1 MRSRG
6 NADGFNVV
14 LTRKEIP
21 KQSSAMQKA
30 KFFSALLFAAVAAL
44 AQSACSDGEPQT
56 RIEAA
61 QAMAETLGSA
71 RDRATADLAAQRFS
85 ALSAKFDALAPTPE
99 ARGADA
105 EYALGEIGA
114 QAMRLKKEDYYGSD
128 ALKKALTVPA
138 K

>member
-1 MRSRG
+1 
-6 NADGFNVV
+6 
-14 LTRKEIP
+14 
-21 KQSSAMQKA
+21 MQKA
-30 KFFSALLFAAVAAL
+30 KIFSALLFAAVAAL

-61 QAMAETLGSA
+61 QAMAEALGAA
-71 RDRATADLAAQRFS
+71 RDRASADLAAQRFS
-85 ALSAKFDALAPTPE
+85 ALSARLDALAPTPE

-128 ALKKALTVPA
+128 ALKKVLTVPA